1 MGEES
6 KSVTI
11 ANIQRPFWSMVFV
24 TVKWAIASISAL
36 VILSVVFGAAWLVF
50 LFITGAGPGANHP
63 PPSFET
69 QQSTRPELDKS
80 GPTEQGSVS
89 RHTEVTT
96 RERALEL
103 FDSLEPVDIDFMIG
117 RWRGEGYPTGHPLD
131 GQLEAF
137 HWYGKLFESSKDVH
151 PLLYL
156 NRHGDIV
163 SIDPGALGSGGEQS
177 SGDQQRTP
185 PSRIA
190 VKIFQLLMPLLS
202 TSESRA
208 RLRMTE
214 YRGKLSATMIY
225 DQLPIND
232 VFRKLDDNTVLAVMD
247 NKNIKDP
254 FFFKLIRDQ
263 GI

>member
-6 KSVTI
+6 KSVTT
-11 ANIQRPFWSMVFV
+11 ANIRRPFWSMVFV
-24 TVKWAIASISAL
+24 TMKWAIASVSAL
-36 VILSVVFGAAWLVF
+36 AILSVVFGAAWLVF
-50 LFITGAGPGANHP
+50 LFMTGAGQGANHP
-63 PPSFET
+63 PASFEY
-69 QQSTRPELDKS
+69 
-80 GPTEQGSVS
+80 EQGSAS

-96 RERALEL
+96 LERALEL

-117 RWRGEGYPTGHPLD
+117 RWRGEGYHTGHPND
-131 GQLEAF
+131 GGLEAF
-137 HWYGKLFESSKDVH
+137 HWYGKLFESSEDVH
-151 PLLYL
+151 PLLFL

-190 VKIFQLLMPLLS
+190 VKIFQLMMPLLT

-225 DQLPIND
+225 D
-232 VFRKLDDNTVLAVMD
+232 
-247 NKNIKDP
+247 
-254 FFFKLIRDQ
+254 
-263 GI
+263 